1 MFVLYD
7 FYGPVNAKTEYATLT
22 DTAASPRPAK
32 AGYIA
37 QIEKDITEALPDLAD
52 KYNSDAAN
60 WGRVGKS
67 LARMVLLK
75 LYMQEKQWAKA
86 ETIARQIMT
95 MGYSIDRS
103 VRLQGYFQKK
113 ANAELI
119 YSVPANAA
127 SATGVRYA
135 RRF

>member
-7 FYGPVNAKTEYATLT
+7 FYGPVNAKPITEPST

-37 QIEKDITEALPDLAD
+37 QIEKDIAEALPDLAD

-67 LARMVLLK
+67 LPEWF
-75 LYMQEKQWAKA
+75 Y
-86 ETIARQIMT
+86 
-95 MGYSIDRS
+95 
-103 VRLQGYFQKK
+103 
-113 ANAELI
+113 
-119 YSVPANAA
+119 
-127 SATGVRYA
+127 
-135 RRF
+135 